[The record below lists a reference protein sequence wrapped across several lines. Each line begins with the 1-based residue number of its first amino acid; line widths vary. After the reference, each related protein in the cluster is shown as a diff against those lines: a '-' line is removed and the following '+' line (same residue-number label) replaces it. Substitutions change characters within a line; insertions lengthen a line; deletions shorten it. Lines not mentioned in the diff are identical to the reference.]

1 MAANPTPE
9 APKKPKMADWAEGDS
24 DYDEEEEFNYNK
36 QPGEEE
42 DPCEDDHVKFGSGY
56 KSRDGQKAHGRTL
69 PVAQPFFAG
78 RRRWAARSSRFR
90 VADV

>member
-1 MAANPTPE
+1 
-9 APKKPKMADWAEGDS
+9 MADWAEDDS

-56 KSRDGQKAHGRTL
+56 KSRDGQKAHGRT
-69 PVAQPFFAG
+69 Q
-78 RRRWAARSSRFR
+78 
-90 VADV
+90 